1 MGKILT
7 RNTQIIASVV
17 AVFLAILLVIKVIGL
32 GDDGG
37 VASSKTSLSDKEVSL
52 DSVLI
57 SINSDKYTMLK
68 ADFSVIMA
76 RPSDKKNLEKSMES
90 VRQTVLKYLFSADS
104 KSLHTEKGKEALKEE
119 LIEVLE
125 ERFGYDVEAI
135 YFKNFVLVP

>member
-37 VASSKTSLSDKEVSL
+37 IASSKTSLSDKEVSL